1 MEQDKKHSKAYTGS
15 HAKKRTNGVY
25 YTTNENPFTLKPFMV
40 WARRINLKN
49 LETLEPFAGEN
60 HIIRMLRD
68 AGFCKS
74 FKSYDISPKDPD
86 VEKKDTLKRFPKNF
100 KVCITNPP
108 WLTNYSA
115 KRHRIAFPEIEY
127 DNIYKHCL
135 ELALKNC
142 ENVGFI
148 IPGTFLTW
156 CMREPKFTERLDSVI
171 FINKK
176 CSA

>member
-15 HAKKRTNGVY
+15 HAKKRAKGVY

-86 VEKKDTLKRFPKNF
+86 LSL
-100 KVCITNPP
+100 I
-108 WLTNYSA
+108 
-115 KRHRIAFPEIEY
+115 HI
-127 DNIYKHCL
+127 
-135 ELALKNC
+135 
-142 ENVGFI
+142 
-148 IPGTFLTW
+148 
-156 CMREPKFTERLDSVI
+156 
-171 FINKK
+171 
-176 CSA
+176 